1 MHLLAA
7 KPGGFCDDEG
17 IIDLQQTP
25 ADVVIL
31 TAQDTLINILADS
44 ASSFAASPAE
54 STIEASLPFSVRL
67 ANILHLTKPAAFDLY
82 FESVLKHAK
91 VVIVSLLGGENYWP
105 YGVEQL
111 QKPYEFLGFSGNRHI
126 EFLIQCYR
134 CNSTPASS

>member
-7 KPGGFCDDEG
+7 KPGGFSDDEG

-31 TAQDTLINILADS
+31 SAQDTLINILADT
-44 ASSFAASPAE
+44 ASHSDLFA
-54 STIEASLPFSVRL
+54 LPFTLRL

-91 VVIVSLLGGENYWP
+91 VIIVSLLGGENYWP
-105 YGVEQL
+105 YGIEQL
-111 QKPYEFLGFSGNRHI
+111 RAHQDVSDCRIIFVPGDDESFA
-126 EFLIQCYR
+126 IQIH
-134 CNSTPASS
+134 